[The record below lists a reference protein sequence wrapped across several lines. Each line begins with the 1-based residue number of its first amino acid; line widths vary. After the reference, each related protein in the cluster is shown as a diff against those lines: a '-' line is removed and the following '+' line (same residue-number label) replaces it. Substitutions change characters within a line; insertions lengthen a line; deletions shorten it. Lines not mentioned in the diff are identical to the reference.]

1 MCFAVLSLLEAEAM
15 IGKEGFYAVE
25 WNATSECT
33 EVYQAVMEIMID
45 CIKS

>member
-33 EVYQAVMEIMID
+33 EVLSSGD
-45 CIKS
+45 GDHD